1 MKGFPHIVS
10 RRIQDSEIPRI
21 IFDKRSPE
29 QVYEDKLKFI
39 KESNIQQFNSEL
51 SANACELYS
60 EAYDINKIANAN
72 KSSANAI
79 LSHFDQNPHQ
89 TLYVAGK
96 SFLGKTRTVY
106 EALRKV
112 STSGLTLKVIHGIKF
127 SLDAAVACCEAEKYE
142 SWLKTYTD
150 PGLLFI
156 DDFAKKINEN
166 TALAIHHILEERTKR
181 RKPTW
186 MTSQLDGSMLRTR
199 LAKIEGDD
207 HTAEG
212 LITRLSKHGKVILF
226 KGDANEICR

>member
-1 MKGFPHIVS
+1 MPIIIDPPPGFGPALL
-10 RRIQDSEIPRI
+10 RTQDQQQEDLCNINKEKSIEQ
-21 IFDKRSPE
+21 FKR
-29 QVYEDKLKFI
+29 
-39 KESNIQQFNSEL
+39 EL
-51 SANACELYS
+51 RANACDLYS
-60 EAYDINKIANAN
+60 EAYDINKISNAN

-142 SWLKTYTD
+142 PWLKTYIE

-212 LITRLSKHGKVILF
+212 LITRLSKHGRVILF
-226 KGDANEICR
+226 KADTEQPQ